1 MRKKTKPQKGN
12 FMAGMIE
19 LTERT
24 YKDGKKSLGCLSGN
38 SSTAF
43 SVHEIS
49 CYGNG
54 GSNGSS
60 G

>member
-1 MRKKTKPQKGN
+1 
-12 FMAGMIE
+12 MAGMIE